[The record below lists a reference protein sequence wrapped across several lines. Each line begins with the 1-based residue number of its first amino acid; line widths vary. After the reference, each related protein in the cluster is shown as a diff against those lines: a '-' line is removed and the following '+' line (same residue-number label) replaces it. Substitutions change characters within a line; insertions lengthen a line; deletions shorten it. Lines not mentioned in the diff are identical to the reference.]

1 MLTPLVC
8 AQTRLPALFAS
19 VSAGGEAR
27 RARICQV
34 DSLLTIESVGS
45 NWLAGRTKPE
55 RERRRYVP
63 PTRRCSFA
71 RSILLC
77 CRCCWCG
84 GFVLPD
90 RRRKNQQSQSCCGV
104 VLPQGE
110 GNGNPRR
117 GSGPPNGLRSAT
129 FPTPDPRAPFGI
141 GFALRNLHTEQWR
154 SRWAARSSCRPLF
167 RKEAAS
173 EYGAE

>member
-63 PTRRCSFA
+63 QPGAAPSLAQFCCA
-71 RSILLC
+71 AVAAGVADLC
-77 CRCCWCG
+77 CRTG
-84 GFVLPD
+84 AE
-90 RRRKNQQSQSCCGV
+90 KNERSQSCCGV
-104 VLPQGE
+104 VLPQGRE
-110 GNGNPRR
+110 METR
-117 GSGPPNGLRSAT
+117 GVV
-129 FPTPDPRAPFGI
+129 
-141 GFALRNLHTEQWR
+141 
-154 SRWAARSSCRPLF
+154 
-167 RKEAAS
+167 
-173 EYGAE
+173 

>member
-90 RRRKNQQSQSCCGV
+90 GRRKKPAKSKLLRCCASTGGGKWK
-104 VLPQGE
+104 PE
-110 GNGNPRR
+110 AWFR
-117 GSGPPNGLRSAT
+117 STEPNGLRSAT

-154 SRWAARSSCRPLF
+154 SRWTARSSCRPLVP
-167 RKEAAS
+167 
-173 EYGAE
+173 